1 MKMSKED
8 FYRIYRSVYKPLLNN
23 IEEQF
28 NSGRPIE
35 LDRKDFLDL
44 CYLKDDLEDFIPEL
58 KEEQND

>member
-1 MKMSKED
+1 MQMSKED
-8 FYRIYRSVYKPLLNN
+8 FIHIYRNAYEPLLNN

>member
-58 KEEQND
+58 KEEA

>member
-8 FYRIYRSVYKPLLNN
+8 FIHIYRNVYEPLLNN

-44 CYLKDDLEDFIPEL
+44 CCLKDDLEDFIPEL

>member
-8 FYRIYRSVYKPLLNN
+8 FIHIYRNVYEPLLNN

>member
-1 MKMSKED
+1 MRINKEGFID
-8 FYRIYRSVYKPLLNN
+8 LYRNVYKPLLNN

-28 NSGRPIE
+28 SSGRPIE

-58 KEEQND
+58 KEAQND